1 MFKTRGKIAEEQAK
15 QEEGYIP
22 SKELM
27 SDDDRKNN
35 NPKIELP
42 WLPVIIMGV
51 LAVLIIV
58 CIIVIAATGGPV
70 TGK

>member
-27 SDDDRKNN
+27 SDDDRENN
-35 NPKIELP
+35 NPKIEFP

-58 CIIVIAATGGPV
+58 CIIVIIATGGPV